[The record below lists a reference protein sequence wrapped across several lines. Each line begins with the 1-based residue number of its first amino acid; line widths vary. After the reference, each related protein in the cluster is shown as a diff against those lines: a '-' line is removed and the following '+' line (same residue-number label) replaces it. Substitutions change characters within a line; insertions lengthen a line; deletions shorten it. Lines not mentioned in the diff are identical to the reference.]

1 MAIITISRGSSS
13 GGRALAE
20 RLADQ
25 LRYPRVAEEVLQEA
39 ARKLGVSE
47 DAVRGKFETAPGL
60 WERLHDERERYVLA
74 VRAALAE
81 LAVDGR
87 LVYHGLAGQF
97 LLRGLKGVLR
107 VRLIAPMEMRV
118 RAVMADDPA
127 MTRNEAE
134 DFIRNVDHERRRRVK
149 AMYGEDVEDPAL
161 YDLTV
166 NLRTLSLNG
175 VCAAVVEAASQPRLE
190 ITPDVRAEL
199 EAFASACRVRL
210 DVALAGGH

>member
-1 MAIITISRGSSS
+1 VAIITISRGSSS

-20 RLADQ
+20 RLADR
-25 LRYPRVAEEVLQEA
+25 LHYPRVAEEVLQEA

-60 WERLHDERERYVLA
+60 WERLNDERERYVLA
-74 VRAALAE
+74 VRAALGE
-81 LAVDGR
+81 LAVEGR

-97 LLRGLKGVLR
+97 LLRGLNGILR

-118 RAVMADDPA
+118 RAVMADSSE
-127 MTRNEAE
+127 MTRKAAE
-134 DFIRNVDHERRRRVK
+134 EYIRSVDQDRRRRVK
-149 AMYGEDVEDPAL
+149 AMYGADVEDPAL

-166 NLRTLSLNG
+166 NLRSLSLDA
-175 VCAAVVEAASQPRLE
+175 VCTAVAEAASQPRFE

-199 EAFASACRVRL
+199 EAFASACRVCL
-210 DVALAGGH
+210 DVVLAGGR